1 MNQEELNGQL
11 DFAETWINVG
21 DYKEGDILT
30 QRVLKYLDKVDAISM
45 TPGWKAVLLT
55 KTQVN
60 RGFLINAKR
69 QTTTYFL
76 SL

>member
-45 TPGWKAVLLT
+45 TPG
-55 KTQVN
+55 
-60 RGFLINAKR
+60 
-69 QTTTYFL
+69 
-76 SL
+76 